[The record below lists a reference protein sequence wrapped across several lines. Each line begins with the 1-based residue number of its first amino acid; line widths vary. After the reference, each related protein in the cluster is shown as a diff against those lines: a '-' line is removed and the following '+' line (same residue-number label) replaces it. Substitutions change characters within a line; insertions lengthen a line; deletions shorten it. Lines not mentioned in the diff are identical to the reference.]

1 MGKIDRLILKNQKT
15 VSLCCEIHSGISI
28 FSSTTIVLILIV
40 KLLIFFPDKCSSRS
54 LSSVGAIMNK
64 GRKNMQ
70 NCTVQ
75 CYIDLRLQEEVFRVE
90 EKLSRFIAIKD
101 DSCESL

>member
-1 MGKIDRLILKNQKT
+1 M
-15 VSLCCEIHSGISI
+15 
-28 FSSTTIVLILIV
+28 
-40 KLLIFFPDKCSSRS
+40 IFFSDKCSSRG

-70 NCTVQ
+70 NGTVQ

-101 DSCESL
+101 DSCESLQSLLTL